1 MTKIN
6 NPIAL
11 GVEKTNKRSFEEFLK
26 KNSKSF
32 AHCTFLNSVELEV
45 LDNTIIPKEKT
56 FLIDF
61 DNKIY
66 QIECLKKKNTK
77 ILIKLVAN
85 FVIKGIEDIKEINNL
100 LFKKPSSISYYNATL
115 INSDGL
121 EITIKL
127 DGDAKCDLK
136 KFESTINQAT
146 NGFNINMNK
155 SSFKEFVSKYL
166 NIKKAKK
173 IRCYSNPGIIANK
186 SFLYYN
192 ALINNGKVYNADSDG
207 YIELEDNTYIKLSDN
222 VQIAPILT
230 TTARL
235 TKEVTKELIDNI
247 NECWRE
253 NAIYPLVSLGHMVM
267 SIYFPLFKSKGVPTL
282 ILFGETST
290 GKSTIAKV
298 GSAIY
303 GLPPSSLHSGGSTIR
318 SWEYYLSHYNG
329 MCVCIDDVKGTTL
342 TTSMFTEIIKSLYQA
357 QERSR
362 MKNYGQ
368 TTDIISICSPLIC
381 STNEKLPNLKE
392 VRNRLNIVEM
402 FGNIF
407 NSDKFKY
414 HESNSNKLKELSIIL
429 PELLKAENK
438 NIEGIYNSM
447 IEFLEK
453 NCKTSQRRVVANL
466 AYAYTGLQLLFK
478 IAEIEID
485 SMQTEFLVFAQKQL
499 QEYDKIEDVVD
510 KVLAEIPILFNLGK
524 LQKDIHFRIETESNE
539 NIIYFHAKTLI
550 AKLNECNYHDKSKY
564 IDESM
569 FYAYFRTHRRFR
581 KEKTYRFRTNE
592 TGNFSRSC
600 KAIGFN
606 IDGLGDYSVFYSIKD
621 FEPVNAVD
629 VPF

>member
-1 MTKIN
+1 MIKIN
-6 NPIAL
+6 NPIAI
-11 GVEKTNKRSFEEFLK
+11 GIEKANNKSLEEFFK
-26 KNSKSF
+26 KNSKSL

-45 LDNTIIPKEKT
+45 SDNTILPNEKT
-56 FLIDF
+56 FLIDY
-61 DNKIY
+61 NSKIY

-77 ILIKLVAN
+77 ILIKMVAN
-85 FVIKGIEDIKEINNL
+85 FVIKGIEDITEINNL

-155 SSFKEFVSKYL
+155 NTFKEFVSKYL

-173 IRCYSNPGIIANK
+173 IRCYSNPGLLTNK
-186 SFLYYN
+186 QFLYKN
-192 ALINNGKVYNADSDG
+192 AVFANGTIYNADSEG
-207 YIELEDNTYIKLSDN
+207 YIKLEDNTYIKLSDD
-222 VQIAPILT
+222 VQIVPILT
-230 TTARL
+230 TTTRSA
-235 TKEVTKELIDNI
+235 KQVTKELIDNI
-247 NECWRE
+247 KECWAD
-253 NAIYPLVSLGHMVM
+253 NAIYPLESLGHMAM
-267 SIYFPLFKSKGVPTL
+267 SIYYPLFKSKGVPTL

-329 MCVCIDDVKGTTL
+329 MCICIDDVKGTTL
-342 TTSMFTEIIKSLYQA
+342 TNSNFTEIIKSLYQA

-368 TTDIISICSPLIC
+368 TADIISICSPLIC

-407 NSDKFKY
+407 NPDKFKY
-414 HESNSNKLKELSIIL
+414 HENNIDMLKELSIIL
-429 PELLKAENK
+429 PELLRFEVKSVE
-438 NIEGIYNSM
+438 EIYDNAV
-447 IEFLEK
+447 EFLEK

-485 SMQTEFLVFAQKQL
+485 SIQDKLLEFARKQF
-499 QEYDKIEDVVD
+499 QEYDEIEDAVD
-510 KVLAEIPILFNLGK
+510 KVLAEIPVQFNLGK
-524 LQKDIHFRIETESNE
+524 LQKDVHFRIETEHNE
-539 NIIYFHAKTLI
+539 NVVYFHSKTLI

-564 IDESM
+564 IDISM
-569 FYAYFRTHRRFR
+569 FNAYSKTHKRFR

-606 IDGLGDYSVFYSIKD
+606 IDGLDDYSVLYGIKD
-621 FEPVNAVD
+621 YEPGVSINI
-629 VPF
+629 PF